1 MAKNDERSSCEH
13 LVCLFR
19 ALHDRRARP
28 YLTEDV
34 DTKLKGRYIDVLLK
48 PGKQQTTA
56 GD

>member
-34 DTKLKGRYIDVLLK
+34 DTKLKGRFIDVLLK
-48 PGKQQTTA
+48 PGKQQATA